1 LVPYSKGREPFSY
14 AIKLIAY
21 KKGFMAKFKC
31 KQSGNIFEFVNAHDI
46 KTMKT
51 HPSYEEVVEK
61 PVEAIKKATGKNFK
75 VQETSDAPLP

>member
-1 LVPYSKGREPFSY
+1 MVPHSKGGEPFSY

-51 HPSYEEVVEK
+51 HPSYDEVVEEVVEQ
-61 PVEAIKKATGKNFK
+61 VKKSANRPAKDSSK
-75 VQETSDAPLP
+75 KE